1 MHKIRIKKV
10 QGLTMIKKVYLPG
23 GGINHEGAR
32 VNYAYLPAYPN
43 NLSKLISQVCI
54 HQAYK

>member
-10 QGLTMIKKVYLPG
+10 RGLTMIKKVYLPG
-23 GGINHEGAR
+23 GGISHEGAG

-43 NLSKLISQVCI
+43 NLSQVCI
-54 HQAYK
+54 HQANK